1 MKILRVLSLALVAV
15 FCVAADPGWNPAD
28 AVKQVE
34 QDMEKALTKSS
45 IPGSMGLI
53 TKKILCRSLLST
65 VSPTA

>member
-45 IPGSMGLI
+45 IPGSM
-53 TKKILCRSLLST
+53 
-65 VSPTA
+65 V